1 MMSKKI
7 LVVDDRLDSLWKC
20 ADVFQ
25 DRGFCVVTCSQSD
38 KALDIFAREEPDV
51 VLLDIKMPGK
61 NGFDL
66 LKEIRKNDKRVC
78 VIMLSAYGDA
88 QTVVSAM
95 KMGADN
101 FADKGSDPEK
111 LVIVIE
117 KELSRKAMAM
127 EILSL
132 KAEMGI
138 ELASADQIIGESE
151 AIRSVRAQILEY
163 ADTDDPVL
171 ITGQSGVGKDLA
183 AGAIHYESGRRHRPF
198 KHLLCPGIQET
209 LFESELF
216 GHERGSFTSAH
227 RSTKG
232 VIEAAGGGT
241 VFLNEV
247 ADMPASAQAKLLLV
261 IETGVFMK
269 VGGEGRMFKSDARF
283 IAATNT
289 DIQKALQTRRLREDL
304 FFRLNQAWINIPPLK
319 ERGDDVA
326 ILAEHF
332 INTEA
337 HRRGRPTVKLS
348 SKSVDLLLNYD
359 WPGNVRELKGIMA
372 RVVSAGS
379 DDVIKGDALLG
390 KHRQCC
396 VNGSRTGSR
405 LKDATTAEAEAVE
418 ERMITNALQRFGGH
432 RKKAAQWLGISY
444 RSLMSKMKKYGLR
457 ETF

>member
-1 MMSKKI
+1 MSKKV

-25 DRGFCVVTCSQSD
+25 DYGFRVVTCSRSD

-61 NGFDL
+61 NGFDV
-66 LKEIRKNDKRVC
+66 LKEIRRNDKHVC

-101 FADKGSDPEK
+101 FAEKGSDPEK
-111 LVIVIE
+111 LLIVVE

-127 EILSL
+127 ELLSL
-132 KAEMGI
+132 KADMGI
-138 ELASADQIIGESE
+138 ELASVDQIIGESE
-151 AIRSVRAQILEY
+151 AIKKVRAQILEY
-163 ADTDDPVL
+163 ANTDDPVL
-171 ITGQSGVGKDLA
+171 ITGACGVGKDLA
-183 AGAIHYESGRRHRPF
+183 AGAIHYESGRRNRPF

-216 GHERGSFTSAH
+216 GHERGSFTNAH

-247 ADMPASAQAKLLLV
+247 ADIPTSAQAKLLLV

-269 VGGEGRMFKSDARF
+269 IGGEGKMLKSDARF

-289 DIQKALQTRRLREDL
+289 DIQDALKTRRLREDL
-304 FFRLNQAWINIPPLK
+304 FFRLNQAWIDIPPLE

-337 HRRGRPTVKLS
+337 RRRGRPTVKLS
-348 SKSVDLLLNYD
+348 STSIDMLLDYD
-359 WPGNVRELKGIMA
+359 WPGNVRELKGMMA

-379 DDVIKGDALLG
+379 EDVITGDALLG
-390 KHRQCC
+390 RHRRCR

-405 LKDATTAEAEAVE
+405 LKDATAAEVDAVE
-418 ERMITNALQRFGGH
+418 DRMIADALRRFGGN
-432 RKKAAQWLGISY
+432 RKKAARWLGISY

-457 ETF
+457 EAF